1 MARTGAP
8 QTRPIVPEDPDYW
21 LAAELSPRHVRIEMA
36 GETIAASR
44 RVMLFRERGRTPVY
58 YFPRTDVRMDL
69 LAPIDEIVAD
79 PNKGDARYFD
89 VAAGGRVAPRAA
101 YAYFEPHTQWIER
114 PDYVAFVW
122 DQMDHWYE
130 ENTEVYKHARDPYHR
145 VDAMAGTRHVRV
157 VVAGETIAETH
168 RPHVLFETGH
178 PVRYYIPSEDIRM
191 DLLEPTPLHS
201 RCPYKGEASYWKLKN
216 GEQEVAWAY
225 LDPIAECP
233 SIKGLIAFYNER
245 VDEVWVDDQFETKPP
260 HRWHTDRPLP
270 APTGSGRPVD

>member
-1 MARTGAP
+1 M
-8 QTRPIVPEDPDYW
+8 
-21 LAAELSPRHVRIEMA
+21 EMA

-58 YFPRTDVRMDL
+58 YFPRTDVRVDL
-69 LAPIDEIVAD
+69 LTPIDEIVAD
-79 PNKGDARYFD
+79 PNKGDTGYFN

-101 YAYFEPHTQWIER
+101 YAYFEPHIQWIER

-145 VDAMAGTRHVRV
+145 VDAMSGTRHVRIT
-157 VVAGETIAETH
+157 VAGETIAETH
-168 RPHVLFETGH
+168 RPHVLFETGL
-178 PVRYYIPSEDIRM
+178 PIRYYIPSEDIRM

-201 RCPYKGEASYWKLKN
+201 RCPYKGEASYWKVTN
-216 GEQEVAWAY
+216 AEQEVAWAY

-245 VDEVWVDDQFETKPP
+245 VDEVWVDGQLEPKPP
-260 HRWHTDRPLP
+260 QRWHTGRPLGGP
-270 APTGSGRPVD
+270 IGDM